1 MKIEKK
7 ERKSLK
13 EKLELE
19 FKYKVIEF
27 INDRFQD
34 SCKN

>member
-13 EKLELE
+13 EKLELGFE
-19 FKYKVIEF
+19 DEVIEF
-27 INDRFQD
+27 AND
-34 SCKN
+34 